1 MSTRTIDINC
11 DMGESFGNWK
21 LGDDERLMTVITTA
35 NLACGFHGG
44 DPITMLETV
53 RLAVHHGVVVGA
65 HPGLP
70 DLLGFGRRAMKITPE
85 DAYAYVL
92 YQVGAL
98 QGALAP
104 TRLRLHHVKPH
115 GALNGMLNGDAELA
129 AAVAQ
134 AIRDACPE
142 QPVLYWPAPLEPST
156 LVREARA
163 GGIRVVGE
171 MYPDLEY
178 DSQGGLILQRT
189 KHATD
194 LEKAGAQIRRFVTE
208 GRVEAQDGTSIE
220 LEAESICVHG
230 DGPNAFDVVGEARR
244 VLEECACDVKAFEL
258 SDRPGES
265 TAPAEAGVGSV
276 STDALADR

>member
-1 MSTRTIDINC
+1 
-11 DMGESFGNWK
+11 MGESFGNWK

-44 DPITMLETV
+44 DPITMLKTV
-53 RLAVHHGVVVGA
+53 QLAERHGVVVGA

-70 DLLGFGRRAMKITPE
+70 DLLGFGRRGMAITPE

-104 TRLRLHHVKPH
+104 VRLGLHHVKPH
-115 GALNGMLNGDAELA
+115 GALTGMLNRDAELA

-142 QPVLYWPAPLEPST
+142 QPVLYWPAPFEASAM
-156 LVREARA
+156 VREARA
-163 GGIRVVGE
+163 LGIRVVGE
-171 MYPDLEY
+171 MYPDLDY
-178 DSQGGLILQRT
+178 DSQGQLILQRT
-189 KHATD
+189 KHAAD
-194 LEKAGAQIRRFVTE
+194 LGKAGAQIRRFLTE
-208 GRVEAQDGTSIE
+208 GRVEAQDGTSVE
-220 LEAESICVHG
+220 LEAESVCIHG

-244 VLEECACDVKAFEL
+244 VLAELRCEIKAFGL
-258 SDRPGES
+258 P
-265 TAPAEAGVGSV
+265 PIL
-276 STDALADR
+276 LADA